1 MVSSPEARD
10 PESFI
15 LPYMQRIER
24 AVARDVNIDDLDA
37 AMDHFLDVW
46 RCIYQSSVHVALG
59 ADGFD
64 KEVARSLF
72 FLEYFSYLG
81 HRLGQDVASEF
92 HGLVKNAWSEIHSI
106 KLVNLSDTED
116 RLERILSL
124 VKIMVK
130 HIKIFQDHALTHLH
144 KCRKKGEKMR
154 GLLEVEIKL
163 ADPSGDDGHASID

>member
-46 RCIYQSSVHVALG
+46 RCIYQSSFHAGLS
-59 ADGFD
+59 ADGLD
-64 KEVARSLF
+64 KEVAPVLF

-106 KLVNLSDTED
+106 KPVNLSDSED
-116 RLERILSL
+116 RMERILSL
-124 VKIMVK
+124 TKIMMK
-130 HIKIFQDHALTHLH
+130 HINIFQDHALTHLR
-144 KCRKKGEKMR
+144 KGRKKSEKMR
-154 GLLEVEIKL
+154 GLPVVEIKL